1 VLAAGE
7 VDQPLGAVDEGGE
20 QVRSDDVDRQD
31 VRAGVDAGVVDYRVH
46 PAQAVHLAG
55 DTARLLEVGEV
66 PDDGRSAPVQ
76 EVADG
81 REPVAVASVDDDPVP
96 SSSSVWAAA
105 RPRPSA
111 EPVMKTR
118 AISAEARGRP
128 GSGYAGFVGHRLLV
142 SINTTRARPWGNVGG
157 RGHRRV
163 RGRTAVPLIVICQC
177 AAVRW
182 VVAP

>member
-1 VLAAGE
+1 MLTGRTCGPV
-7 VDQPLGAVDEGGE
+7 
-20 QVRSDDVDRQD
+20 
-31 VRAGVDAGVVDYRVH
+31 VDAGVVDHRVH
-46 PAQAVHLAG
+46 PAQAVHVAG
-55 DTARLLEVGEV
+55 ETARLLEVGEV

-81 REPVAVASVDDDPVP
+81 REPVAVASVDDDPMP

-105 RPRPSA
+105 RPRRSA
-111 EPVMKTR
+111 EPVMKTH
-118 AISAEARGRP
+118 AISAEARGRL

-142 SINTTRARPWGNVGG
+142 SINTTWARPWGDVGG

-163 RGRTAVPLIVICQC
+163 RGPCGSSLIVICQC
-177 AAVRW
+177 AVVRR

>member
-1 VLAAGE
+1 MLTGRTCGPV
-7 VDQPLGAVDEGGE
+7 
-20 QVRSDDVDRQD
+20 
-31 VRAGVDAGVVDYRVH
+31 VDAGVVDYRVH
-46 PAQAVHLAG
+46 PAQAVHPAG

-81 REPVAVASVDDDPVP
+81 REPVRLRAWTTTSCP
-96 SSSSVWAAA
+96 SLSSECAAA

-118 AISAEARGRP
+118 AISAEARGWP

-157 RGHRRV
+157 CGHRRV

-177 AAVRW
+177 AVVRR